1 MWAAV
6 SAFLAAF
13 LMAFGGLDL
22 RMSIAVYVLWGILV
36 WSLPKP
42 QSGLRAVLISGL
54 VLRGLLWWT
63 EPLFSDDVFRYVWEG
78 QLTSNG
84 GNPYLNPPS
93 EFHSVESEVHSQI
106 NHPNIPSIYPPV
118 AMHWFAMVASLS
130 PTVSVMKA
138 GFLVVDVFCVG
149 LIARIGMM
157 RNLGLL
163 PAWLYALHPLPVV
176 ELSGSGHMDGLGIL
190 CLLLAL
196 WGFERHKNT
205 SFWLLI
211 GGGVKLLPMLLLPRV
226 FRPKDL
232 GVWLALGLILIL
244 TWPFLEQPAA
254 LLTAILTYSKHWSF
268 NGSFFQVL
276 APILHGWTRP
286 ILAGLGVA
294 AVVYAYQKE
303 RELCRLALW
312 ICGASILFSPTVHPW
327 YVLWAWVPA
336 LLCGNRSWTVMATL
350 VPLSHVALLTL
361 DPITGHWSPPLWP
374 SLVIYGIFVGSV
386 GLHHL
391 QNRRL
396 TEHA

>member
-1 MWAAV
+1 MDWEYSV
-6 SAFLAAF
+6 CCLR
-13 LMAFGGLDL
+13 FG
-22 RMSIAVYVLWGILV
+22 VL
-36 WSLPKP
+36 
-42 QSGLRAVLISGL
+42 
-54 VLRGLLWWT
+54 
-63 EPLFSDDVFRYVWEG
+63 SD
-78 QLTSNG
+78 
-84 GNPYLNPPS
+84 
-93 EFHSVESEVHSQI
+93 I
-106 NHPNIPSIYPPV
+106 
-118 AMHWFAMVASLS
+118 
-130 PTVSVMKA
+130 
-138 GFLVVDVFCVG
+138 
-149 LIARIGMM
+149 
-157 RNLGLL
+157 
-163 PAWLYALHPLPVV
+163 
-176 ELSGSGHMDGLGIL
+176 
-190 CLLLAL
+190 
-196 WGFERHKNT
+196 NT

-303 RELCRLALW
+303 GAELCRLAFW

-361 DPITGHWSPPLWP
+361 DPITG
-374 SLVIYGIFVGSV
+374 SLVTSALAIPGDLWYLCRECWAPPFAEPKVNRACMRFVLAKAQPQPLV
-386 GLHHL
+386 IGLQMIGWRFVSLITLDQWMCLLHCWRCPIGL
-391 QNRRL
+391 SRSPKWWWVLGYTVQ
-396 TEHA
+396 